1 MKLSDFK
8 MLTFDTY
15 GTLIDWES
23 GIYNA
28 LEPLLDKLPL
38 RLNRDEVLELFAE
51 YELQQQASNP
61 TQLYSSVLADVSRS
75 IAKKWQVRISDEE
88 SMAFGRSVKHWPEF
102 EDSAESLKYLR
113 QHYLMAT
120 VTNCDRI
127 SYMGSNARLEIE
139 WDAVYTA
146 QDIGC
151 YKPSLRNFEYMF
163 ERARRDLGVLPHEIL
178 HVAQSLTHDM
188 VPATSMGMTKVWIN
202 RRHDADRERQQECDQ
217 HGPETADDGA
227 PNPSQLGLTRVAIL
241 KEFPVDY
248 AFHLTIARQLVE
260 PNRLLVR
267 NTSALLAGCNL
278 QQLPLAFGCGLV

>member
-38 RLNRDEVLELFAE
+38 KLSRDEVLELFAE
-51 YELQQQASNP
+51 CEMQQQASNP
-61 TQLYSSVLADVSRS
+61 TQVYSSVLDEVSRA
-75 IAKKWQVRISDEE
+75 IAKKWQIKISDEE
-88 SMAFGRSVKHWPEF
+88 AVTFGRSVKHWPEF
-102 EDSAESLKYLR
+102 EDSAASLNYLR

-120 VTNCDRI
+120 LTNCDRI

-139 WDAVYTA
+139 WDAIYTA
-146 QDIGC
+146 QDVGC
-151 YKPSLRNFEYMF
+151 YKPRLRNFDYMF
-163 ERARRDLGVLPHEIL
+163 EHARRDLGVLPQEIL

-202 RRHDADRERQQECDQ
+202 RRHNQEGLGATAPPQGEYTIEWEFNSMADFVKAHQQE
-217 HGPETADDGA
+217 
-227 PNPSQLGLTRVAIL
+227 
-241 KEFPVDY
+241 
-248 AFHLTIARQLVE
+248 
-260 PNRLLVR
+260 
-267 NTSALLAGCNL
+267 LA
-278 QQLPLAFGCGLV
+278 

>member
-8 MLTFDTY
+8 LLTFDTY

-38 RLNRDEVLELFAE
+38 KLGRDEVLELYAE
-51 YELQQQASNP
+51 FEAAQQRDTP
-61 TQLYSSVLADVSRS
+61 TLVYSSVLSEVSRS
-75 IAKKWQVRISDEE
+75 IAKKWQIKISEDEVVE
-88 SMAFGRSVKHWPEF
+88 FGRSVKNWPAF

-127 SYMGSNARLEIE
+127 SYMGSNSRLEIE
-139 WDAVYTA
+139 WDAIYTA

-151 YKPSLRNFEYMF
+151 YKPDLRNFDYLF
-163 ERARRDLGVLPHEIL
+163 ENARRDLGILPGEIL

-188 VPATSMGMTKVWIN
+188 IPATKKGMTKVWIN
-202 RRHDADRERQQECDQ
+202 RRHDNEGHGATSPPTEEFSIEWEFNSMADFVNAHQQEI
-217 HGPETADDGA
+217 
-227 PNPSQLGLTRVAIL
+227 S
-241 KEFPVDY
+241 
-248 AFHLTIARQLVE
+248 
-260 PNRLLVR
+260 
-267 NTSALLAGCNL
+267 
-278 QQLPLAFGCGLV
+278 